1 MKKENRKLREK
12 VVFSFFII
20 PKVSSPQFFHYALLL
35 MIFFSLYLRI
45 QILLYTIGVMVTL
58 QVQNSCEGG

>member
-20 PKVSSPQFFHYALLL
+20 PKISTPQFLHYALL
-35 MIFFSLYLRI
+35 MIFFSLYSRI
-45 QILLYTIGVMVTL
+45 QILLYTISVIVTL
-58 QVQNSCEGG
+58 QVQNSCDEG